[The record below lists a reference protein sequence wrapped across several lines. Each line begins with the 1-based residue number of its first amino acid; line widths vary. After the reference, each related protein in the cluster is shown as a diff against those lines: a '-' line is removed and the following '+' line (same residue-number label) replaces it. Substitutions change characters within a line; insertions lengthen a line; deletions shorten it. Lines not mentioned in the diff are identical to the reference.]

1 MSSKIWLTGDVHHM
15 TMNGT
20 DQKLLRRAN
29 EFVTEVDL
37 CERYLE
43 IANNFGFSPTLFF
56 TGKSIEEEGN
66 KVRDLL
72 GKYKFSVGGHT
83 YSTYQ
88 PILFSKISKKL
99 FGSPYYSKRIQ
110 YNDIKKTRDI
120 ITNNLGVKIN
130 YWRNH
135 AYLSDRY
142 TNNILSEKGFT
153 RVSNKVDLKVNSIC
167 KINNSLDSYPINT
180 LPDHESL
187 PHSTEHESQINPNVW
202 VKKNIEY
209 VKTIVNNGGTATL
222 LLHPL
227 CMFLENNFSFMDELL
242 SKISVYNK

>member
-66 KVRDLL
+66 KVRELL

-110 YNDIKKTRDI
+110 YNDIKITRDI
-120 ITNNLGVKIN
+120 ITNNLDVKIN

-135 AYLSDRY
+135 AYLSDRH
-142 TNNILSEKGFT
+142 TNNILSKEGFT
-153 RVSNKVDLKVNSIC
+153 RVSNKVDIKLKSIES
-167 KINNSLDSYPINT
+167 IHDNLYSYPINT
-180 LPDHESL
+180 LPDHENL
-187 PHSTEHESQINPNVW
+187 PHSTEHKKGMNPSHWVDMNVDY
-202 VKKNIEY
+202 VKNI
-209 VKTIVNNGGTATL
+209 VKEGGIATL

-227 CMFLENNFSFMDELL
+227 CMFLEDEFYFMKKML
-242 SKISVYNK
+242 STISEYN

>member
-1 MSSKIWLTGDVHHM
+1 MKGGIWLTGDVHHM
-15 TMNGT
+15 SMNGS
-20 DQKLLRRAN
+20 DQVLLKKNRIKK
-29 EFVTEVDL
+29 TEVEL
-37 CERYLE
+37 CKPYLD
-43 IANNFGFSPTLFF
+43 ISNHYGFKPTLFF
-56 TGKSIEEEGN
+56 SGRSIMEEGD
-66 KVRDLL
+66 KVRKLVS
-72 GKYKFSVGGHT
+72 KYNFSIGGHT

-88 PILFSKISKKL
+88 PVILSKISRKL
-99 FGSPYYSKRIQ
+99 FGSPYFSKWFQ
-110 YNDIKKTRDI
+110 KNDIDKTSKI
-120 ITNNLGVKIN
+120 IYNKLNFRIK

-135 AYLSDRY
+135 AYQSDIY
-142 TNNILSEKGFT
+142 TNQILSEKGFT

-227 CMFLENNFSFMDELL
+227 CMFLENNFSFMEELL